1 MKYDGLVSDL
11 TAAAAT
17 LENALGKDSPELV
30 HVLRPL
36 AFSLIG
42 QNSHLEAARVL
53 KRLIALYRASGQ
65 ADGELS
71 MLALKAFASGGYGEE
86 ALALYRELAA
96 VNHGATATDSHELTM
111 TGADCLIKTGND
123 DGAEVLLAEHRQR
136 LMDEQAPWSLLYGVA
151 SKRLSLSKGRD
162 DRSAS
167 IPCAR
172 EALSLLEQG
181 IGSENPALLQDLDC
195 LIALL
200 RLEDEGHPDLA
211 GLRSRRRE
219 LKKRLDG

>member
-11 TAAAAT
+11 TAAATA
-17 LENALGKDSPELV
+17 LENALGKDSPELI

-36 AFSLIG
+36 ALALSG
-42 QNSHLEAARVL
+42 QNCHLEAARVL
-53 KRLIALYRASGQ
+53 KRLTILCRASGQ

-71 MLALKAFASGGYGEE
+71 MLALKAYASGGSGEE

-96 VNHGATATDSHELTM
+96 ANRGATATEIHELTM
-111 TGADCLIKTGND
+111 TGADCLLKTGND

-136 LMDEQAPWSLLYGVA
+136 LIGEQAPWSLLYAVA
-151 SKRLSLSKGRD
+151 SKRLTLSRGRG

-167 IPCAR
+167 IACAR

-181 IGSENPALLQDLDC
+181 IGAENPALLQDLDC

-200 RLEDEGHPDLA
+200 RLEDESNPDLA
-211 GLRSRRRE
+211 GLKSRRRE

>member
-17 LENALGKDSPELV
+17 LEDALGKDSPELI
-30 HVLRPL
+30 HILRPL

-42 QNSHLEAARVL
+42 QNDHLEAARVL

-71 MLALKAFASGGYGEE
+71 MLALKAFANGGSGEE

-96 VNHGATATDSHELTM
+96 ANPGATATEGHELTM

-123 DGAEVLLAEHRQR
+123 DGAEVLLAAHRQG
-136 LMDEQAPWSLLYGVA
+136 LMAEQAPWSLLYGVA
-151 SKRLSLSKGRD
+151 SKRLSLSRARD
-162 DRSAS
+162 DRAAS
-167 IPCAR
+167 IACAR

-181 IGSENPALLQDLDC
+181 IGTENPALLQDLDC

-211 GLRSRRRE
+211 GLKSRRRD